1 MKKLYCNICN
11 KFRKSKNSK
20 ISYIFKKSLRICF
33 AYNIVVMNI
42 KKSEEE
48 QEESGRITKEK
59 NHLKC

>member
-1 MKKLYCNICN
+1 MKKLCCNICN

-20 ISYIFKKSLRICF
+20 ISYIFKKTLRICF

-48 QEESGRITKEK
+48 QEESG
-59 NHLKC
+59 

>member
-20 ISYIFKKSLRICF
+20 NIIYLQKTLRICF

-59 NHLKC
+59 NHLKY